1 MVSIGRSM
9 VDDHVL
15 AVLAA
20 LAAMASILRWILG
33 GSKISD
39 EVTAA
44 WVAAWE
50 AAWLKPSS
58 CWWKGDR
65 GEGSCWLVAWCCRC
79 RCRCKADSCVSCASA
94 SC

>member
-44 WVAAWE
+44 WAAAWE

-65 GEGSCWLVAWCCRC
+65 GEGSC
-79 RCRCKADSCVSCASA
+79 
-94 SC
+94 